1 MDLGLQGRVALITG
15 GSEGIGRATA
25 LVMAREGARVAICSR
40 RPEVLG
46 EAADEIRAATGVSV
60 LTIPADVTVAEDLG
74 GVVQRVA
81 QELGAPSILVN
92 NAGTSAARAF
102 EAVDD
107 DAWDYDMDLKFKA
120 AVRLSRLVV
129 PHMRAGGGGSIVNVT
144 AIGGKHPGA
153 GSMPTSVSRA
163 AGLALTKAMSKD
175 LGKDGIRV
183 NAVCIGLVKSAQ
195 IERAARNRFPGA
207 SIDEAFAQMG
217 AGAPLARVGESVEAA
232 NVIAFL
238 ASDAAGYVT
247 GVAVNID
254 GGLSSSL

>member
-40 RPEVLG
+40 RPEVLAQ
-46 EAADEIRAATGVSV
+46 AADEIRAATGAPV
-60 LTIPADVTVAEDLG
+60 LTIPADVTSPEDLG
-74 GVVQRVA
+74 GVVQRVL
-81 QELGAPSILVN
+81 QELGQPSILVN
-92 NAGTSAARAF
+92 NAGTSAARPF
-102 EAVDD
+102 DAVDD
-107 DAWDYDMDLKFKA
+107 DAWDYDIDLKFKA

-129 PHMRAGGGGSIVNVT
+129 PHMRASGGGSIVNVT
-144 AIGGKHPGA
+144 AIAGKHPA
-153 GSMPTSVSRA
+153 ANSMPTSVSRA

-175 LGKDGIRV
+175 LGKDNIRV

-195 IERAARNRFPGA
+195 IERAAKTRFPGSSLDDA
-207 SIDEAFAQMG
+207 YAQMG
-217 AGAPLARVGESVEAA
+217 AGSPLARVGESEEAA

-238 ASDAAGYVT
+238 ASEAAAYVT

-254 GGLSSSL
+254 GGMSSSL

>member
-1 MDLGLQGRVALITG
+1 M
-15 GSEGIGRATA
+15 RA
-25 LVMAREGARVAICSR
+25 
-40 RPEVLG
+40 
-46 EAADEIRAATGVSV
+46 
-60 LTIPADVTVAEDLG
+60 
-74 GVVQRVA
+74 
-81 QELGAPSILVN
+81 
-92 NAGTSAARAF
+92 
-102 EAVDD
+102 
-107 DAWDYDMDLKFKA
+107 
-120 AVRLSRLVV
+120 
-129 PHMRAGGGGSIVNVT
+129 AGGGSSVNVT

-175 LGKDGIRV
+175 LGKDRIRV

-207 SIDEAFAQMG
+207 SVDEAYAQMG

-254 GGLSSSL
+254 GGMSSSL